1 MNNLARLL
9 LVVFLSGCV
18 GTIGGQQSTPG
29 SGGGTPVGTGGA
41 VGSAGSVGTSGATP
55 SGGPSPVGL
64 PCDVQAML
72 AQRCTA
78 CHRSPP
84 LAGVPMPLVSYAD
97 LTAPSKSNSAM
108 TNAELAVA
116 RMQAT
121 VAPMPPAPASP
132 ATPGEIA
139 TLQSWISAGYPQ
151 SGCGTTT
158 ADAGPPPTVPDPFT
172 QPPTCTSGVTWSGR
186 KSATMNPGKACIAC
200 HSSDEGPS
208 LTLAGTVYPTAHE
221 PDLCYGADGANG
233 AMVVIAGADGA
244 TVTLTPNQTGNFLYE
259 GRVALPYRAK
269 VVFMGR
275 ERVMSAAQT
284 SGDCNACHT
293 QTGAMNAPGRILLP

>member
-9 LVVFLSGCV
+9 LAVFLGGCV

-29 SGGGTPVGTGGA
+29 SGGATPVGAGGA
-41 VGSAGSVGTSGATP
+41 VGAAGSVGTGGGTAP
-55 SGGPSPVGL
+55 VGPSTGGL

-72 AQRCTA
+72 ALRCAA

-84 LAGVPMPLVSYAD
+84 LAGVPMALVSYAD
-97 LTAPSKSNSAM
+97 LTAPSKSNPAM

-132 ATPGEIA
+132 ATPSEIA
-139 TLQSWISAGYPQ
+139 TLRSWISAGYPQ

-158 ADAGPPPTVPDPFT
+158 VDGGPPTTVPDPFT
-172 QPPTCTSGVTWSGR
+172 QPPTCTSGMTWSGR
-186 KSATMNPGKACIAC
+186 SSAMMDPGKACIAC
-200 HSSDEGPS
+200 HSSGEGP
-208 LTLAGTVYPTAHE
+208 TLAVGGTVYPTAHE
-221 PDLCYGADGANG
+221 PDLCYGANGTNG
-233 AMVVIAGADGA
+233 ARVMIYGADGG
-244 TVTLTPNQTGNFLYE
+244 VITLTPNSSGNFSYQGAL
-259 GRVALPYRAK
+259 ALPYRAK

-275 ERVMSAAQT
+275 ERVMADAQT